1 VAQFHWDPD
10 TYLELMR
17 KEVPDYEQLQEE
29 AAAATGTGTGTGS
42 MRVLELG
49 IGTGETAR
57 RVLARHPTAS
67 LIGLDASREMLDQAR
82 HALPDDRVE
91 LRVARLEDPLPDGP
105 FDVVI
110 STLAIHHLDGRGKA
124 QLFRRAA
131 RVIAPGG
138 RLVVADVIV
147 PEDPSDVVTPI
158 DNDYDT
164 PSSIAEQLNWLAEVG
179 LEPSLAWAHR
189 DLAVII
195 ATRPATS
202 QATNFRPHLLAA
214 AKGPLRSTGARYSK
228 RLRQR
233 VREREEACLAWRV
246 ASSQSIERS
255 GWSNS
260 GCTTLNVGTSEYVKT
275 IGGEEEIPEGCEG
288 KEPKTPH
295 ISLRRDASLDEPF
308 FREAQSM
315 LELV

>member
-1 VAQFHWDPD
+1 MAQFHWDPD
-10 TYLELMR
+10 TYLELVR
-17 KEVPDYEQLQEE
+17 EEVPDYERLQEE
-29 AAAATGTGTGTGS
+29 AAAATGTGA

-57 RVLARHPTAS
+57 RVLAHHPIAS
-67 LIGLDASREMLDQAR
+67 LVGLDASRVMVDRAR
-82 HALPDDRVE
+82 DALPGDRVE
-91 LRVARLEDPLPDGP
+91 VRVGRLEDPLPAGP

-131 RVIAPGG
+131 RVLAPGG

-164 PSSIAEQLNWLAEVG
+164 PSSTAEQLSWLSEVG

-202 QATNFRPHLLAA
+202 
-214 AKGPLRSTGARYSK
+214 
-228 RLRQR
+228 
-233 VREREEACLAWRV
+233 
-246 ASSQSIERS
+246 
-255 GWSNS
+255 
-260 GCTTLNVGTSEYVKT
+260 
-275 IGGEEEIPEGCEG
+275 
-288 KEPKTPH
+288 
-295 ISLRRDASLDEPF
+295 
-308 FREAQSM
+308 
-315 LELV
+315 